1 MSAESSS
8 TLPSHIPA
16 HVADLMYKESL
27 SDIVHHLSVDPE
39 PSGGLLQ
46 PIKYGSRTSKG
57 LTCGDNT
64 SAVTEFAA
72 CAAMLAWCT
81 GMTGGGLNCVQLFL
95 CSPELQLCAHIN
107 LHEFKSK
114 AEGLS
119 RPSGLERALFA
130 FYRVNGDFIYKQD
143 HLQRIVGSTQV
154 VFGLSLYLAMMS
166 NENAEDLILKAGQ
179 SLQDPSLVVPACVR
193 AQYPDSAF
201 KGIFPCVTPTEDASH
216 HAPPSYRDQSI
227 LEVMH
232 CWMTMTV
239 AEYESSIGS
248 AQFFLRSQD
257 YGLCA
262 KRRLIDRGS
271 ARLICNQEDWTHRL
285 IKNDEFFEE
294 LIPTSMM
301 QRFNIN
307 KHTPGVEWY
316 IDVLRSKAV
325 IDRAMR
331 PMPPR
336 PTTCSQCGKE
346 GARKVCAGCRK
357 AVYCSDACRVAHWN
371 TGVLG
376 VTPATC
382 NPKWSS
388 VVVAMGHRVE
398 CLGMPCWEA

>member
-1 MSAESSS
+1 
-8 TLPSHIPA
+8 
-16 HVADLMYKESL
+16 
-27 SDIVHHLSVDPE
+27 
-39 PSGGLLQ
+39 
-46 PIKYGSRTSKG
+46 
-57 LTCGDNT
+57 
-64 SAVTEFAA
+64 
-72 CAAMLAWCT
+72 MLAWCT

-119 RPSGLERALFA
+119 GLVFRLTQKAVTGAHVSTHERNLCWASDTFC
-130 FYRVNGDFIYKQD
+130 RVNRHYIYKQE

-166 NENAEDLILKAGQ
+166 NETAEDLILKAGQ

-201 KGIFPCVTPTEDASH
+201 EGIFPCVTPTEDASH
-216 HAPPSYRDQSI
+216 HAPPSYRDQTI

-248 AQFFLRSQD
+248 AQFFLRSHD

-271 ARLICNQEDWTHRL
+271 ARLICDQEDWRHRL

-301 QRFNIN
+301 QRFNID

-382 NPKWSS
+382 TPKWSS